1 MNVENKIRELLN
13 KKQLSE
19 ENAGPMGAAKG
30 KDTSIP
36 AKTAGDAKNPRQG
49 SSEDATIAS
58 ERDQETDNP
67 GAKEASPI
75 ADNKS
80 KISQSGAGAAPNF
93 TTVADPRSVV
103 NQASSK
109 GNVHQEEYDPEE
121 DEDESEEFDFD
132 LFESIMLDEGDLS
145 IRTLYNKYADHAL
158 GAGDKPEPK
167 KAAAVKKA
175 IVKVHGAT
183 VMGHLEKA
191 KNAAAKNDQDSESTH
206 FNNARS
212 SAKSDTMRATVGKNR
227 SSMRNEEFELEEA
240 DFAADLATLFD
251 GNQDLSEEFR
261 DKASSLFEAMV
272 VARVS
277 NEVSI
282 IEDTLVAEAAELMEE
297 YKSELVEKV
306 DSYLGYVIENW
317 IQENQLAVENGLR
330 TDIAED
336 FIEGLKTLF
345 AEHYVDVPEDKY
357 DVLGEMQSQIEE
369 ISSKLDEAIAANVEL
384 HDANLQLNKESVLS
398 VVAEGLA
405 KTDAEKFKSLVADVE
420 FENADIFE
428 EKLNVIKENYF
439 PKTRTLSEEKFDDGV
454 DNDFS
459 EGSTVSKY
467 VKALDVL
474 AAKN

>member
-1 MNVENKIRELLN
+1 MNVENKIRELLT

-36 AKTAGDAKNPRQG
+36 AKTAGDTTNPRQG

-58 ERDQETDNP
+58 ERDQETENP

-80 KISQSGAGAAPNF
+80 KISQSGAGDAPNF
-93 TTVADPRSVV
+93 TTVADPTSVV

-121 DEDESEEFDFD
+121 DEDLEDGE
-132 LFESIMLDEGDLS
+132 DED
-145 IRTLYNKYADHAL
+145 
-158 GAGDKPEPK
+158 
-167 KAAAVKKA
+167 
-175 IVKVHGAT
+175 
-183 VMGHLEKA
+183 
-191 KNAAAKNDQDSESTH
+191 
-206 FNNARS
+206 
-212 SAKSDTMRATVGKNR
+212 
-227 SSMRNEEFELEEA
+227 LEE
-240 DFAADLATLFD
+240 DFAADLASLFD
-251 GNQDLSEEFR
+251 GNENLTEDFR
-261 DKASSLFEAMV
+261 NKASSLFEAMV

-277 NEVSI
+277 NEVSL
-282 IEDTLVAEAAELMEE
+282 IEDRLVEEAAELMEE

-420 FENADIFE
+420 FENAEIFE

-454 DNDFS
+454 ENDFS
-459 EGSTVSKY
+459 ESSTVSQY
-467 VKALDVL
+467 IKALDVL
-474 AAKN
+474 SAKN

>member
-36 AKTAGDAKNPRQG
+36 AKTAGDTKNPRQG
-49 SSEDATIAS
+49 SSEDATIS
-58 ERDQETDNP
+58 SQRDQETENP
-67 GAKEASPI
+67 GAKEAAPI

-93 TTVADPRSVV
+93 STVADPTSVV

-109 GNVHQEEYDPEE
+109 GNVHQEEYEPEDDADLE
-121 DEDESEEFDFD
+121 DGEDADLEDGADED
-132 LFESIMLDEGDLS
+132 
-145 IRTLYNKYADHAL
+145 
-158 GAGDKPEPK
+158 
-167 KAAAVKKA
+167 
-175 IVKVHGAT
+175 
-183 VMGHLEKA
+183 
-191 KNAAAKNDQDSESTH
+191 
-206 FNNARS
+206 
-212 SAKSDTMRATVGKNR
+212 
-227 SSMRNEEFELEEA
+227 LEE
-240 DFAADLATLFD
+240 DFAADLASLFD
-251 GNQDLSEEFR
+251 GNENLTEDFR
-261 DKASSLFEAMV
+261 SKASSLFEAMV

-277 NEVSI
+277 NEVGL
-282 IEDTLVAEAAELMEE
+282 IEDRLVSEAAELMEE

-345 AEHYVDVPEDKY
+345 AEHYVEVPEDKY

-384 HDANLQLNKESVLS
+384 HNANIELNKESVLS

-454 DNDFS
+454 ENDFS
-459 EGSTVSKY
+459 ESSTVSQY
-467 VKALDVL
+467 IKALDVL
-474 AAKN
+474 SAKN

>member
-58 ERDQETDNP
+58 ERDQETENP

-93 TTVADPRSVV
+93 TTVADPTSVV

-121 DEDESEEFDFD
+121 DEDLEDAEDADAEDG
-132 LFESIMLDEGDLS
+132 LD
-145 IRTLYNKYADHAL
+145 
-158 GAGDKPEPK
+158 
-167 KAAAVKKA
+167 
-175 IVKVHGAT
+175 
-183 VMGHLEKA
+183 
-191 KNAAAKNDQDSESTH
+191 
-206 FNNARS
+206 
-212 SAKSDTMRATVGKNR
+212 
-227 SSMRNEEFELEEA
+227 LEE
-240 DFAADLATLFD
+240 DFAADLASLFD
-251 GNQDLSEEFR
+251 GNENLTEDFR
-261 DKASSLFEAMV
+261 SKASSLFEAMV

-277 NEVSI
+277 NEVGL
-282 IEDTLVAEAAELMEE
+282 IEDRLVTEAAELMEE

-317 IQENQLAVENGLR
+317 IEENKLAVENGLR

-336 FIEGLKTLF
+336 FIDGLKTLF

-454 DNDFS
+454 ENDFS
-459 EGSTVSKY
+459 EGSTVSQY
-467 VKALDVL
+467 IKALDVL
-474 AAKN
+474 ASKN

>member
-58 ERDQETDNP
+58 ERDQETENP

-93 TTVADPRSVV
+93 TTVADPTSVV

-109 GNVHQEEYDPEE
+109 GNVHQEEYEPEE
-121 DEDESEEFDFD
+121 DEDLEDAEDADAEDG
-132 LFESIMLDEGDLS
+132 LD
-145 IRTLYNKYADHAL
+145 
-158 GAGDKPEPK
+158 
-167 KAAAVKKA
+167 
-175 IVKVHGAT
+175 
-183 VMGHLEKA
+183 
-191 KNAAAKNDQDSESTH
+191 
-206 FNNARS
+206 
-212 SAKSDTMRATVGKNR
+212 
-227 SSMRNEEFELEEA
+227 LEE

-251 GNQDLSEEFR
+251 GNENLTEDFR
-261 DKASSLFEAMV
+261 SKASSLFEAMV

-277 NEVSI
+277 NEVGL
-282 IEDTLVAEAAELMEE
+282 IEDRLVTEAAELMEE

-384 HDANLQLNKESVLS
+384 HDANLQLNKESVFS

-454 DNDFS
+454 ENDFS
-459 EGSTVSKY
+459 ESSTVSQY
-467 VKALDVL
+467 IKALDVL
-474 AAKN
+474 SSKT

>member
-1 MNVENKIRELLN
+1 
-13 KKQLSE
+13 
-19 ENAGPMGAAKG
+19 MGAAKG

-36 AKTAGDAKNPRQG
+36 AKSAGDTKNPRQG
-49 SSEDATIAS
+49 SSQDATIAS
-58 ERDQETDNP
+58 ERDQETENP

-93 TTVADPRSVV
+93 TTVADPTSVV
-103 NQASSK
+103 NQASSR

-121 DEDESEEFDFD
+121 DDEEEV
-132 LFESIMLDEGDLS
+132 EELDEISQRLAVKAVSKRGADVYGDA
-145 IRTLYNKYADHAL
+145 IDRGDVADPHQEKKFTSGMRRVKKKFGGDA
-158 GAGDKPEPK
+158 AQKVNRNVGDK
-167 KAAAVKKA
+167 
-175 IVKVHGAT
+175 IGYY
-183 VMGHLEKA
+183 
-191 KNAAAKNDQDSESTH
+191 
-206 FNNARS
+206 
-212 SAKSDTMRATVGKNR
+212 
-227 SSMRNEEFELEEA
+227 EEVDLEE

-384 HDANLQLNKESVLS
+384 HDANLHLNKESVLS

-459 EGSTVSKY
+459 EGSTVSQY
-467 VKALDVL
+467 IKALDVL
-474 AAKN
+474 ASKN

>member
-36 AKTAGDAKNPRQG
+36 AKTAGDTKNPRQG

-58 ERDQETDNP
+58 ERDQETENP

-75 ADNKS
+75 ANNKS

-93 TTVADPRSVV
+93 TTVADPTSVV

-121 DEDESEEFDFD
+121 DEDMIEEDAHEQLYKNQTHGSEDG
-132 LFESIMLDEGDLS
+132 DEGDGDLPS
-145 IRTLYNKYADHAL
+145 VTSKHKEAMKSKPTAEFKEGSAVHKVWHTSSGETIHHSYDPHAGHTSVL
-158 GAGDKPEPK
+158 VFKGHHSPSLIK
-167 KAAAVKKA
+167 KANYIK
-175 IVKVHGAT
+175 
-183 VMGHLEKA
+183 E
-191 KNAAAKNDQDSESTH
+191 
-206 FNNARS
+206 
-212 SAKSDTMRATVGKNR
+212 
-227 SSMRNEEFELEEA
+227 
-240 DFAADLATLFD
+240 DFAADLASLFD
-251 GNQDLSEEFR
+251 GNETLTEDFR
-261 DKASSLFEAMV
+261 NKASSLFEAMV

-277 NEVSI
+277 NEVSL
-282 IEDTLVAEAAELMEE
+282 IEDRLVEEAAELMEE

-336 FIEGLKTLF
+336 FIDGLKTLF

-384 HDANLQLNKESVLS
+384 HDANIELNKESVLS
-398 VVAEGLA
+398 IVAEGLA

-454 DNDFS
+454 ENDFS
-459 EGSTVSKY
+459 EGSTVSQY
-467 VKALDVL
+467 IKALDLL
-474 AAKN
+474 ASKN

>member
-19 ENAGPMGAAKG
+19 ENAGPMGAVKG

-49 SSEDATIAS
+49 SSQDATVS
-58 ERDQETDNP
+58 GERDDKTENP
-67 GAKEASPI
+67 GAKEASSLKP
-75 ADNKS
+75 DDLMS
-80 KISQSGAGAAPNF
+80 HVGSVGDAPNF
-93 TTVADPRSVV
+93 KTVADPTSVV
-103 NQASSK
+103 NMASSK
-109 GNVHQEEYDPEE
+109 GNVHQEEYEPEE
-121 DEDESEEFDFD
+121 DEDLEDGE
-132 LFESIMLDEGDLS
+132 DED
-145 IRTLYNKYADHAL
+145 
-158 GAGDKPEPK
+158 
-167 KAAAVKKA
+167 
-175 IVKVHGAT
+175 
-183 VMGHLEKA
+183 
-191 KNAAAKNDQDSESTH
+191 
-206 FNNARS
+206 
-212 SAKSDTMRATVGKNR
+212 
-227 SSMRNEEFELEEA
+227 LEE
-240 DFAADLATLFD
+240 DFAADLASLFD
-251 GNQDLSEEFR
+251 GNENLTEDFR
-261 DKASSLFEAMV
+261 NKASSLFEAMV

-277 NEVSI
+277 NEVGL
-282 IEDTLVAEAAELMEE
+282 IEDRLVEEAAELMEE

-317 IQENQLAVENGLR
+317 IEENQLAVENGLR

-345 AEHYVDVPEDKY
+345 AEHYVDVPEDRY

-384 HDANLQLNKESVLS
+384 HNANIDLNKESVLS

-420 FENADIFE
+420 FENAEIFE

-454 DNDFS
+454 ENDFS
-459 EGSTVSKY
+459 EGSTVSQY
-467 VKALDVL
+467 IKALDVL
-474 AAKN
+474 SAKN

>member
-19 ENAGPMGAAKG
+19 ENAGPMGAVKG

-36 AKTAGDAKNPRQG
+36 AKTAGDTKNSRQG

-67 GAKEASPI
+67 GAKEAAPI

-93 TTVADPRSVV
+93 TTVADPTSVV

-121 DEDESEEFDFD
+121 EDEDLE
-132 LFESIMLDEGDLS
+132 DE
-145 IRTLYNKYADHAL
+145 
-158 GAGDKPEPK
+158 
-167 KAAAVKKA
+167 
-175 IVKVHGAT
+175 
-183 VMGHLEKA
+183 
-191 KNAAAKNDQDSESTH
+191 
-206 FNNARS
+206 
-212 SAKSDTMRATVGKNR
+212 
-227 SSMRNEEFELEEA
+227 ELEDEDLEE
-240 DFAADLATLFD
+240 DFAADLVTLFD
-251 GNQDLSEEFR
+251 GNENLTEDFR
-261 DKASSLFEAMV
+261 NKASSLFEAMV

-277 NEVSI
+277 NEVSL
-282 IEDTLVAEAAELMEE
+282 IEDRLVEEAAELMEE

-384 HDANLQLNKESVLS
+384 HDANLHLNKESVLS

-459 EGSTVSKY
+459 EGSTVSQY
-467 VKALDVL
+467 IKALDVL
-474 AAKN
+474 ASKN